1 MNQNTIEKKKK
12 INKRQVINVL
22 LVVVLV
28 IAFASGVLLC
38 IMKDSM
44 AMMAVHKLSAVIFVI
59 CCIIHMLQHRKGKEV
74 RHVS

>member
-22 LVVVLV
+22 LVVVLIIV
-28 IAFASGVLLC
+28 FASGVMLC

-44 AMMAVHKLSAVIFVI
+44 AMMMVHKLSAVLFVI
-59 CCIIHMLQHRKGKEV
+59 FCIIHMLQHRKRKET
-74 RHVS
+74 RYVS